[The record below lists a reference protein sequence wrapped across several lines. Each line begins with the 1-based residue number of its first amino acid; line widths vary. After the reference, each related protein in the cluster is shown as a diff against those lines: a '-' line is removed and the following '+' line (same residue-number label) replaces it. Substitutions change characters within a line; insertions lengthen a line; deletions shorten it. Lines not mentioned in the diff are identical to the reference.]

1 MKPRKPQ
8 RRPGRKGNTVP
19 TRDDIPQAPAQASLI
34 DKLRGKGPTT
44 FTGEELG
51 RLHGAFEDITQEIL
65 QLRRLNSGFAEAL
78 YRKRLQLTHTDN
90 PDGSVS
96 FDLQPAPPDDAP
108 MSVN

>member
-65 QLRRLNSGFAEAL
+65 QLRRLNSGFAEGAL
-78 YRKRLQLTHTDN
+78 PETAPVDSHGQSGWVSLVRLATR
-90 PDGSVS
+90 
-96 FDLQPAPPDDAP
+96 AA
-108 MSVN
+108 